1 MSATYLHESLRTVYR
16 IDLLFGH
23 ASLDPTSAAA
33 AAATNKAKD
42 KNIYPP
48 PLRGICPKPNS
59 DANRTLN
66 SNPLVTLI
74 ILTLNRKVFK
84 P

>member
-16 IDLLFGH
+16 IDLLLGH

-33 AAATNKAKD
+33 AAATSKAKD

-48 PLRGICPKPNS
+48 PYATFAPNP
-59 DANRTLN
+59 T
-66 SNPLVTLI
+66 
-74 ILTLNRKVFK
+74 LTLTE

>member
-16 IDLLFGH
+16 IDLLLGH

-42 KNIYPP
+42 KKHLPP
-48 PLRGICPKPNS
+48 PYAAFAPNQ
-59 DANRTLN
+59 TLM
-66 SNPLVTLI
+66 
-74 ILTLNRKVFK
+74 LTE